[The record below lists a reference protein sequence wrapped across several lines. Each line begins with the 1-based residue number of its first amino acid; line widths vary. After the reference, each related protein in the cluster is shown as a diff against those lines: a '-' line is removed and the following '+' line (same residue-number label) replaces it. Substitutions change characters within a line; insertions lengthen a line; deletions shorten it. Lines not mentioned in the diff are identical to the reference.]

1 MSGMRKPIVAIAL
14 AVVLAPAPAFA
25 WGFEAHRFIMDR
37 AIALLPDAL
46 RPLFE
51 KHRAMLVERSIDPD
65 TWRTAGFTEEAPNHF
80 VDLDWEGYGRYPFQ
94 DLPRDF
100 ADAVEKFGAERVREM
115 GTVPWR
121 SEEFYGNL
129 RRAFE
134 QYAKNPYGPFDILFF
149 STTLGHYVSDAH
161 VPFHAV
167 WNYDGQL
174 TKQHGIH
181 ARFERELFERYR
193 DRLKIAP
200 VPAKPIADVR
210 NFIFDRLVE
219 GTLLAKDVLKAD
231 LAAIGSRDVYDTAY
245 YDTFFAANQAVM
257 ERRLSES
264 ISAVAAAITGA
275 WETAGK
281 PAVPVEQARPPQRR
295 RRQ

>member
-1 MSGMRKPIVAIAL
+1 MSAMRKTIAAIAF
-14 AVVLAPAPAFA
+14 AVATAPAPAAA

-51 KHRAMLVERSIDPD
+51 KHRALVVERSVDPD
-65 TWRTAGFTEEAPNHF
+65 TWRTAGFVEEPPNHF
-80 VDLDWEGYGRYPFQ
+80 VDLDWEGFGPYPHRE
-94 DLPRDF
+94 LPRDYT
-100 ADAVEKFGAERVREM
+100 DAVEKFGAERIKEM
-115 GTVPWR
+115 GRLPWR

-134 QYAKNPYGPFDILFF
+134 QYARNPYGPFDILFF
-149 STTLGHYVSDAH
+149 SATLGHYVGDAH

-174 TKQHGIH
+174 SNQHGIH

-193 DRLKIAP
+193 DRLTVA
-200 VPAKPIADVR
+200 AERGKPIGDMRAFV
-210 NFIFDRLVE
+210 FDRLVE
-219 GTLLAKDVLKAD
+219 GTQLAKELLKAD
-231 LAAIGSRDVYDTAY
+231 RAAIGTRDVYDATY
-245 YDTFFAANQAVM
+245 YDAFFAASEPVLQ
-257 ERRLSES
+257 RRLNES

-275 WETAGK
+275 WEAAGR
-281 PAVPVEQARPPQRR
+281 PAVPVEQPRSPQRR